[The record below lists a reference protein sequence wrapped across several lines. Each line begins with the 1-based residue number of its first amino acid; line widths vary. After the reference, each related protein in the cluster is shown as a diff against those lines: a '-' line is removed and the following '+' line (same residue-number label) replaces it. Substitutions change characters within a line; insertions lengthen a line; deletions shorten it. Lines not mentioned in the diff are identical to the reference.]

1 MDPLESRREPGT
13 SDPAPA
19 EASQMPAEK
28 PAPTKPTDPEY
39 VGEDGKKTL
48 KQKRRKTNPGAM
60 TKKTEGS
67 KKLEVVDSDPE
78 ASSDATSSSDD
89 SDDDESESEVQP
101 KKSKRMGRAETGGRR
116 SRKAL
121 NKKGRKRKEK
131 APSSG
136 SESDDD
142 VEADGAG
149 TDDAAIDELKN
160 DKPKSQNEQQEKQE
174 AKSRQQQQ
182 QQQQQ
187 HQQLMQLL
195 LQGQAAC
202 ASNPALAVNPAGFVP
217 SDLSIIQA
225 ALRSPFIHQLASA
238 QLLQSGAG
246 QPGPSETEPPKRG
259 GNARNQ
265 RSRNTEGRR
274 KGTNTEMEVE
284 KVSVNGLEYKRVDQ
298 VWDSSI
304 HNYKLKETTQSS
316 AASKYEGFLF
326 HVRRTF
332 DWEGKY
338 KTTYV
343 DIKSKELRECI
354 REVIGDIKGVSLVE
368 ETPKLDPNLLFL

>member
-1 MDPLESRREPGT
+1 
-13 SDPAPA
+13 
-19 EASQMPAEK
+19 MPAEK

-174 AKSRQQQQ
+174 AKSRQQQ

>member
-1 MDPLESRREPGT
+1 
-13 SDPAPA
+13 
-19 EASQMPAEK
+19 MPAEK